1 MMSETYVECLV
12 KKKTSS
18 GMMFLRMLTI
28 AMAVAFLFAGLFL
41 FILQALLV
49 GLAMAVAASG
59 LPDCDCD
66 GSRRIF
72 CLYEYGFGIRISLF
86 G

>member
-28 AMAVAFLFAGLFL
+28 AMAVAFLFAGLSFLSCRHCLWVWQWLLRLIL
-41 FILQALLV
+41 FI
-49 GLAMAVAASG
+49 
-59 LPDCDCD
+59 
-66 GSRRIF
+66 
-72 CLYEYGFGIRISLF
+72 
-86 G
+86 